1 MATATRFVKILK
13 EVISASA
20 AVGSFLTAT
29 STNAMV
35 TMKNKLPQYLYLE
48 LNTFIGKKKN
58 RNLGDQSLT
67 VSLPN
72 EKSKLKW
79 ATCYKNGQR
88 KRSIKD
94 FFLCFASY
102 WFGGWFEISGPTTEQ
117 SRMKAKQSRIDLD
130 TPLYIAL
137 CTCGLKFF
145 LQDSNL
151 LRPALNF
158 HPLFKVYKNK

>member
-48 LNTFIGKKKN
+48 LNTFIGKKKKKN

-72 EKSKLKW
+72 EKSKLK
-79 ATCYKNGQR
+79 
-88 KRSIKD
+88 
-94 FFLCFASY
+94 
-102 WFGGWFEISGPTTEQ
+102 
-117 SRMKAKQSRIDLD
+117 
-130 TPLYIAL
+130 
-137 CTCGLKFF
+137 
-145 LQDSNL
+145 
-151 LRPALNF
+151 
-158 HPLFKVYKNK
+158 

>member
-20 AVGSFLTAT
+20 TVGSFLTAT

-48 LNTFIGKKKN
+48 LKRLLVKKKKN

-72 EKSKLKW
+72 EKSKLK
-79 ATCYKNGQR
+79 
-88 KRSIKD
+88 
-94 FFLCFASY
+94 
-102 WFGGWFEISGPTTEQ
+102 
-117 SRMKAKQSRIDLD
+117 
-130 TPLYIAL
+130 
-137 CTCGLKFF
+137 
-145 LQDSNL
+145 
-151 LRPALNF
+151 
-158 HPLFKVYKNK
+158 

>member
-13 EVISASA
+13 EVINASA

-48 LNTFIGKKKN
+48 LNTFIGKKKKKN

-72 EKSKLKW
+72 EKSKLK
-79 ATCYKNGQR
+79 
-88 KRSIKD
+88 
-94 FFLCFASY
+94 
-102 WFGGWFEISGPTTEQ
+102 
-117 SRMKAKQSRIDLD
+117 
-130 TPLYIAL
+130 
-137 CTCGLKFF
+137 
-145 LQDSNL
+145 
-151 LRPALNF
+151 
-158 HPLFKVYKNK
+158 

>member
-48 LNTFIGKKKN
+48 LNTFIGKKKK
-58 RNLGDQSLT
+58 RDLGDQSLT

-72 EKSKLKW
+72 EKSKLK
-79 ATCYKNGQR
+79 
-88 KRSIKD
+88 
-94 FFLCFASY
+94 
-102 WFGGWFEISGPTTEQ
+102 
-117 SRMKAKQSRIDLD
+117 
-130 TPLYIAL
+130 
-137 CTCGLKFF
+137 
-145 LQDSNL
+145 
-151 LRPALNF
+151 
-158 HPLFKVYKNK
+158 

>member
-48 LNTFIGKKKN
+48 LKTFIGKKKKN

-67 VSLPN
+67 VSLAN
-72 EKSKLKW
+72 EKSKLK
-79 ATCYKNGQR
+79 
-88 KRSIKD
+88 
-94 FFLCFASY
+94 
-102 WFGGWFEISGPTTEQ
+102 
-117 SRMKAKQSRIDLD
+117 
-130 TPLYIAL
+130 
-137 CTCGLKFF
+137 
-145 LQDSNL
+145 
-151 LRPALNF
+151 
-158 HPLFKVYKNK
+158 

>member
-35 TMKNKLPQYLYLE
+35 TMKKKIASISIFRTKYVYWL
-48 LNTFIGKKKN
+48 KKKN

-72 EKSKLKW
+72 EKSKLK
-79 ATCYKNGQR
+79 
-88 KRSIKD
+88 
-94 FFLCFASY
+94 
-102 WFGGWFEISGPTTEQ
+102 
-117 SRMKAKQSRIDLD
+117 
-130 TPLYIAL
+130 
-137 CTCGLKFF
+137 
-145 LQDSNL
+145 
-151 LRPALNF
+151 
-158 HPLFKVYKNK
+158 